1 MSTPP
6 VHHIDVRAFRYA
18 TEVPDR
24 VDTALR
30 AVYPPLGGD
39 EEPIIDRTVTE
50 GHFGHRIDIY
60 EFQLSTA
67 AAIERFFDRLR
78 DDGVLEPLR
87 AELPERVTDDTEL
100 FVRFDKQSA
109 YTEGVLEFGRGIEV
123 RAKIEAYPA
132 RKAAAIENLDAYLE
146 TLEGGS

>member
-24 VDTALR
+24 VDSALQ
-30 AVYPPLGGD
+30 AVYPPLGEDD
-39 EEPIIDRTVTE
+39 EPAIDRTVTE

-60 EFQLSTA
+60 EFQLSTT
-67 AAIERFFDRLR
+67 AAIERFFGRIR
-78 DDGVLEPLR
+78 DDGLLDRLR
-87 AELPERVTDDTEL
+87 AELSERITEDTEL
-100 FVRFDKQSA
+100 FVRFDKQTA
-109 YTEGVLEFGRGIEV
+109 YTEGVLEFGPGIEV

-146 TLEGGS
+146 TLKVEP